1 MADYYQLIARAV
13 AGLGKNTDKA
23 WRAALYARARG
34 ALVIE
39 LCGITPPL
47 SEPEITHECLLF
59 EEAVRKIEGT
69 LTRPLSTATVP
80 APLPSTPEHSQ
91 QEPLISEQ
99 GGSPTGR
106 EPSLEVYMPNG
117 NSFGGLEPP
126 IELSSDQRIPP
137 CPIPLRTN
145 DLEPS
150 MDISMGEGINSYTLE
165 KPVADFH
172 HGSLWEFVDFEYET
186 CRKDFGIQ
194 RRFPGEVFYRAVDNV
209 FLGKEAM
216 PAIVAALKGTVYKI
230 YFGFV
235 HITEKDCL
243 EFLRSAS
250 DYFGAKYGL
259 PSGDREINKEQKAVF
274 WDRTFG
280 NVTLET
286 DLFWCRN
293 AIIYTSCVVHSKKR
307 AWFGRILRR
316 V

>member
-1 MADYYQLIARAV
+1 
-13 AGLGKNTDKA
+13 
-23 WRAALYARARG
+23 
-34 ALVIE
+34 
-39 LCGITPPL
+39 
-47 SEPEITHECLLF
+47 
-59 EEAVRKIEGT
+59 
-69 LTRPLSTATVP
+69 
-80 APLPSTPEHSQ
+80 
-91 QEPLISEQ
+91 
-99 GGSPTGR
+99 
-106 EPSLEVYMPNG
+106 MPNG

-126 IELSSDQRIPP
+126 IELSSDQWIAP
-137 CPIPLRTN
+137 CPIPLRTS

-209 FLGKEAM
+209 FLGKEAI
-216 PAIVAALKGTVYKI
+216 PAIVAALEGTVYKI

-243 EFLRSAS
+243 AFLRSAS

-259 PSGDREINKEQKAVF
+259 PSGDLEINKEQKAVF

-286 DLFWCRN
+286 DLFWRRN
-293 AIIYTSCVVHSKKR
+293 AIIYTSCVVHPKKR